1 MSRCSFNFFK
11 GINSRYSVSFA
22 EIQVEVKPRSGRRSS
37 SNVVKISVL
46 ILFHQY
52 GQVHVDINLGDIA
65 LSLLRLYN

>member
-11 GINSRYSVSFA
+11 GINSKYSVSFA
-22 EIQVEVKPRSGRRSS
+22 EIQVKPRSGRRSS

-46 ILFHQY
+46 MLFHQY

-65 LSLLRLYN
+65 ALSLHRLYN